1 MSNISNEDWNW
12 LEEKYGK
19 LLHHIAYR
27 IGGDSITND
36 HEDSYQ
42 NLKQHFGLYN
52 LYNYIKD
59 FDITVQNYLYLK
71 EMIIC

>member
-1 MSNISNEDWNW
+1 MDNITNEEFQW

-42 NLKQHFGLYN
+42 NLCFASLGVRNRGSLTPVPLFH
-52 LYNYIKD
+52 
-59 FDITVQNYLYLK
+59 
-71 EMIIC
+71 E